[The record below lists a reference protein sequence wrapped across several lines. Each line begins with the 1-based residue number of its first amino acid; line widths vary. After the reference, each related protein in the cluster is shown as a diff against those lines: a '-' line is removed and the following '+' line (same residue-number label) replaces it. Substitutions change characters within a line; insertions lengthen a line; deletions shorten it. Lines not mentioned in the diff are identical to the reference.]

1 MEEQGINQA
10 DARRHM
16 VEVDEGRRQL
26 VEQFFHHDVA
36 DPHLYDL
43 VINVERGGKAGAV
56 EQILTA
62 VGK

>member
-1 MEEQGINQA
+1 MEKAGISEA

-16 VEVDEGRRQL
+16 AEVDEGRRQF
-26 VEQFFHHDVA
+26 VEQFFHHDVT

-43 VINVERGGKAGAV
+43 VINVERCGKAGAV

-62 VGK
+62 